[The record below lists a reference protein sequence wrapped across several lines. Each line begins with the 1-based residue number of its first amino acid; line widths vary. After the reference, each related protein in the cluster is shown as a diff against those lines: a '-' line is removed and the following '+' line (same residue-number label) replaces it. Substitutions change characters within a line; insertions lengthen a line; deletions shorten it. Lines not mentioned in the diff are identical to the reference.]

1 MKSALIT
8 GAAGGVGQALCHKF
22 HAAGYLVIAL
32 DEVAVSGF
40 DSILLDLARFV
51 DDPEYRHERLV
62 ALHAQ
67 LPSGA
72 LDVLVNNAATQIVAP
87 LEVLLPQEICRTMN
101 VNVMAPFFL
110 IKELLEP
117 LRKTSGCVVNI
128 ASIHAC
134 QTKPGFSAY
143 ATSKAALLGM
153 TRALAVELGGSIRVN
168 CISPAAINTPMLRA
182 GFADNQDGYAKL
194 ESYHPVGR
202 IGDPGEVAGMALFL
216 ASDAAKFINGAD
228 IPMDGGIAARLHDP
242 S

>member
-8 GAAGGVGQALCHKF
+8 GAAGGIGQALCHEF

-32 DEVAVSGF
+32 DEVAVPGF

-51 DDPEYRHERLV
+51 DDPEYRRERFV
-62 ALHAQ
+62 ALHAL

-87 LEVLLPQEICRTMN
+87 LEVLLPEEISRTMN
-101 VNVMAPFFL
+101 VNVLAPFFL
-110 IKELLEP
+110 IKGLLES

-128 ASIHAC
+128 ASIHAS

-153 TRALAVELGGSIRVN
+153 TRALAVELGGVVRVN

-182 GFADNQDGYAKL
+182 GFAGNQDGYARL

-202 IGDPGEVAGMALFL
+202 IGDPREVAGMALFL